1 MFIKVCG
8 LKSFEQI
15 DWAVKLGYSAIGVV
29 LYPKSPRYCDAK
41 TARELASYAKG
52 KIISVAVAK
61 TFDELKEVHDDFDYI
76 QVYEKALSD
85 RLIYAGKSLPDN
97 LDYKYFLYDSSIGS
111 GEFKEFPGWL
121 NDIRESLIIA
131 GGLNPS
137 NVRDVLQ
144 KIDCFG
150 VDVSSGVEVE
160 RGMKD
165 FALMEKF
172 INEVNNI
179 QVHTNDKLVDK
190 KSN

>member
-29 LYPKSPRYCDAK
+29 LYPESPRYCDEE
-41 TARELASYAKG
+41 TARELSSYTKG
-52 KIISVAVAK
+52 KIVSVAVAK
-61 TFDELKEVHDDFDYI
+61 TFDELKAVHDDFDYI
-76 QVYEKALSD
+76 QVYEKAVSD
-85 RLIYAGKSLPDN
+85 RLIYAGKSLPEN
-97 LDYKYFLYDSSIGS
+97 LDYKYFLYDTSTGS
-111 GEFKEFPGWL
+111 GEFREFPGWL
-121 NDIRESLIIA
+121 NDIKERLIIA

-144 KIDCFG
+144 KINCFG

-160 RGMKD
+160 RGVKD

-172 INEVNNI
+172 INEVKNTPAHNYE
-179 QVHTNDKLVDK
+179 TD
-190 KSN
+190 